1 MDDDHFPA
9 APRHLNEVVWKGLD
23 DTRYLVEKPVDISSH
38 FLTKAKFCLIGELR
52 CNPSELDLTAD
63 ALPTTAAGMLKLSH
77 NIELIRCDDMAY
89 APLWTSGLRAL
100 DNICKAALIV
110 GETPPSSLIESNIL
124 KLSHTLFTV
133 SIEGCLKSRLLYR
146 NLYSQDT
153 PTPTSHTKTSSI

>member
-9 APRHLNEVVWKGLD
+9 APRRLNEVVWKGLD
-23 DTRYLVEKPVDISSH
+23 DTRYLVEKPVDISSP
-38 FLTKAKFCLIGELR
+38 FLTKAKFCMIGELR

-63 ALPTTAAGMLKLSH
+63 ALPTTAAGMLKLTH

-110 GETPPSSLIESNIL
+110 GASPPSSLIESNTL

-133 SIEGCLKSRLLYR
+133 SIDECFKNRHLYR
-146 NLYSQDT
+146 ILYSRDTST
-153 PTPTSHTKTSSI
+153 PTYHTKTISR